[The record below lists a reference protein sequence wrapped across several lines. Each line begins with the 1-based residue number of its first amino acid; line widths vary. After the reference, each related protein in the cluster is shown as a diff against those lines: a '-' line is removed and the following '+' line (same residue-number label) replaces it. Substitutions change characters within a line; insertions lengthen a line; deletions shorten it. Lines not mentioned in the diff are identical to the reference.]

1 MSARSRRA
9 DTYPDFP
16 SLLTDQQVDE
26 LKETAKG
33 FTMNRNVA
41 FLSLRMSRE
50 QLIKGHAGNLTP
62 TEASKASVLMLDVV
76 NEYREH
82 LKILTEIADTAA
94 DRLLVAQE
102 SMNSLRVVK

>member
-1 MSARSRRA
+1 MNGRSRKA
-9 DTYPDFP
+9 NTCPDFP

-26 LKETAKG
+26 LKENAKS
-33 FTMNRNVA
+33 FTVGRNIA

-50 QLIKGHAGNLTP
+50 QLINGHAGNLTRA
-62 TEASKASVLMLDVV
+62 EASAGLALLLESV

-94 DRLLVAQE
+94 ARLLAAQE